1 MCLCDMY
8 RTHTC
13 LNGTQ
18 LRHVHRAVLT
28 ACLRDMYRTHTCL
41 CVHAFMCVV
50 YTFVCSY
57 AHTYT
62 HLFICSC
69 VYVCMYAHTHTLAT
83 HVHYS
88 HFLKGRQGYTSV
100 YVCSVSY
107 SYTYTCNT
115 CSLFPSSERKT
126 GVHKCIRACAHML
139 THTHW
144 FICSCVY
151 VCSVYIRVS
160 ICSHI
165 HTCLYTHVLGWV
177 CIAHTHTCLYNHV
190 FMRVSIITPTL
201 VPRSKVHPF
210 SCAHMFP

>member
-1 MCLCDMY
+1 MNMY

-18 LRHVHRAVLT
+18 FAPCAQCHPHSMFMWYVSHIHL
-28 ACLRDMYRTHTCL
+28 
-41 CVHAFMCVV
+41 FMC
-50 YTFVCSY
+50 
-57 AHTYT
+57 A
-62 HLFICSC
+62 C
-69 VYVCMYAHTHTLAT
+69 VYVC
-83 HVHYS
+83 
-88 HFLKGRQGYTSV
+88 GV
-100 YVCSVSY
+100 YVRVSC

-115 CSLFPSSERKT
+115 CSLFPSSERKA
-126 GVHKCIRACAHML
+126 GVYKCIRSCVHML
-139 THTHW
+139 THTHL